1 MTQATLTRQEK
12 INEREHSRERLS
24 AMLTP
29 GDTVYT
35 MIRSVSTSG
44 MSRTMSLYIVKDNR
58 LVNITYYAAHALEWP
73 LVEKNGS
80 RVLRVAGAG
89 MDMGFHAVYTLS
101 HVLFAAAMPS
111 SDAGYALKQEWI

>member
-1 MTQATLTRQEK
+1 MTATLTRQDR
-12 INEREHSRERLS
+12 IDNREHSRQQLKS
-24 AMLTP
+24 LLNA

-35 MIRSVSTSG
+35 MVRGVSASG

-73 LVEKNGS
+73 LTDKNGS
-80 RVLRVAGAG
+80 RVMRVSGCG

-101 HVLFAAAMPS
+101 RVIFGSTVPAG
-111 SDAGYALKQEWI
+111 DAGYSLKQEWI

>member
-1 MTQATLTRQEK
+1 MTTATLTRQEK

-35 MIRSVSTSG
+35 MVRNVSSSG

-80 RVLRVAGAG
+80 RVLRVSGAG
-89 MDMGFHAVYTLS
+89 MDMGFHTVYTLS
-101 HVLFAAAMPS
+101 RVLFAATMPS
-111 SDAGYALKQEWI
+111 GDAGYALKQEWI